1 MVSALVKQKK
11 RASYAGRERRFHD
24 EQPAQNFR
32 ETANPVTLA
41 KATTKWDDSATVQ
54 PMLWLLMRKVILL
67 ASKSGLDGPDLEV
80 GEDIKRIVEARF

>member
-1 MVSALVKQKK
+1 M
-11 RASYAGRERRFHD
+11 
-24 EQPAQNFR
+24 
-32 ETANPVTLA
+32 
-41 KATTKWDDSATVQ
+41 Q